1 MTDVDVDA
9 AAAEPRV
16 IPFGM
21 AINEALDLAMGLDGN
36 VFLLGEDIAEPSGG
50 VYKVTKGL
58 STKYGHDRVRK
69 TPIAEQAIV
78 GAAVGA
84 AIAGKRPVAEIMIMD
99 FLAVCWD
106 QVANHAAKIR
116 YMSGGQTTVPMVI
129 RTSAGA
135 GMGFGAQHS
144 ELLESWAVHTPGLK
158 VVVPSTPAD
167 AKGLLLTSILDDDD
181 PVLFVEQMMLYWTPA
196 YAGPVPEGDVRVP
209 LGRAAVRR
217 PGRDLSLIS
226 YGKQVHDCLAVA
238 GLLAEEGVDVEVIDL
253 RTLVPL
259 DEDTVFASVAKTKNA
274 VVVHEAVTRVG
285 SGPSC
290 RRASTRSSS
299 ATSSGRCSGSAR
311 PTRRCPTP
319 RTSRPTSSPSSPTS
333 KPPPASS
340 SADPPPP
347 AASASPPPLRRLR
360 FAATIRRLRFRHVP
374 PRLARQIGA

>member
-1 MTDVDVDA
+1 MTDLDVDA
-9 AAAEPRV
+9 KAAEPRV

-217 PGRDLSLIS
+217 AGRDLSLIS

-238 GLLAEEGVDVEVIDL
+238 GLLAEEGVDIEVIDL

-274 VVVHEAVTRVG
+274 VVVHEAVTRG
-285 SGPSC
+285 GFG
-290 RRASTRSSS
+290 AEL
-299 ATSSGRCSGSAR
+299 SAR
-311 PTRRCPTP
+311 IHEELFGDLERPVQRVGAANTP
-319 RTSRPTSSPSSPTS
+319 VPYAKNLETSFVPQQS
-333 KPPPASS
+333 
-340 SADPPPP
+340 DIE
-347 AASASPPPLRRLR
+347 AA
-360 FAATIRRLRFRHVP
+360 
-374 PRLARQIGA
+374 ARKLLG

>member
-1 MTDVDVDA
+1 MTDVNVDVRSEA
-9 AAAEPRV
+9 AAAEQRV

-50 VYKVTKGL
+50 VYKITKGL

-217 PGRDLSLIS
+217 AGRDLSLIS

-253 RTLVPL
+253 RSLVPL
-259 DEDTVFASVAKTKNA
+259 DEETLFASVAKTKNA
-274 VVVHEAVTRVG
+274 VVVHEAVTRG
-285 SGPSC
+285 GFG
-290 RRASTRSSS
+290 AEL
-299 ATSSGRCSGSAR
+299 SAR
-311 PTRRCPTP
+311 IHEELFGDLERPVQRVGAANTP
-319 RTSRPTSSPSSPTS
+319 VPYAKNLETDFVPQQS
-333 KPPPASS
+333 
-340 SADPPPP
+340 DIE
-347 AASASPPPLRRLR
+347 AA
-360 FAATIRRLRFRHVP
+360 
-374 PRLARQIGA
+374 ARKLLG